1 MRIQDS
7 WVIMTSATRISRLNQ
22 IYASVLINAV
32 YQMKN
37 YPITLVSN
45 VISPFSVL
53 ILIILVS
60 HGELLGVAIIGA
72 LITSMI
78 SSGVNLQIDLSHIKN
93 DFKLQDMLISSPT
106 TAFTYMLGM
115 ATAALVNALPALTVL
130 TVLAVLYVRA
140 DWIALITILGVFVLI
155 FAFSVALGFML
166 STFSTDIQQNRAF
179 VSILTVILATIA
191 PIYYPITFIPA
202 SIRDI
207 AYLSPAT
214 YAAEIAQNSIGT
226 LSLSASHLELNWIV
240 LLTICVVLFI
250 VAMKKSHWSDP

>member
-1 MRIQDS
+1 MKIN
-7 WVIMTSATRISRLNQ
+7 RLNQ
-22 IYASVLINAV
+22 IYASVLIDAI

-45 VISPFSVL
+45 VIAPFSVL

-60 HGELLGVAIIGA
+60 HGQLLSISIEGA

-78 SSGVNLQIDLSHIKN
+78 SGGVTLQIDLSHIKN

-106 TAFTYMLGM
+106 TALTYTLGM
-115 ATAALVNALPALTVL
+115 AMAALTNSLPALVVL
-130 TVLAVLYVRA
+130 TALAILFIHTGA
-140 DWIALITILGVFVLI
+140 IGALTILFVFVLM

-202 SIRDI
+202 VIRPI

-214 YAAEIAQNSIGT
+214 YAAEIAQNAIGDLP
-226 LSLSASHLELNWIV
+226 LSSLNLALNWLVLIV
-240 LLTICVVLFI
+240 VSTILFVV
-250 VAMKKSHWSDP
+250 ASKKSHWRDP